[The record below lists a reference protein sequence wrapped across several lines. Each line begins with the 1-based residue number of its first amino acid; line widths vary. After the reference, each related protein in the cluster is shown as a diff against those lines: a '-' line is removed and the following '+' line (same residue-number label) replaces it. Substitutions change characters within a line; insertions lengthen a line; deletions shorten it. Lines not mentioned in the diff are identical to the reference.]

1 MGEKIVLIG
10 AGSANFG
17 LEAVSDIYR
26 SKILEGSDIILH
38 DTDEKSLKETQAVA
52 DKYKGEFGVNF
63 NVTSSTNRKEALKGA
78 TVIVISIEVA
88 PRFGL
93 WDQDWKIPQQYGIKQ
108 IYAENGGPGGLF
120 HSLRII
126 PPILDICEDIN
137 NICPEAYVYNFS
149 NPMQRICHAV
159 SVKFPEM
166 KFIGLC
172 HAIAEMERD
181 LPELMNT
188 DFSNIEYR
196 AGGLNHISILVDVK
210 YKDSQKDAYPLIREK
225 ALEYYKNYIIDF
237 EKMNEQSTTPGAERG
252 IFLKLFETYNYLPIT
267 TDSHLGEYLPWA
279 HSIADH
285 YAILEFYKN
294 YKINCQTIYRSEKMH
309 GFYFDQNR
317 HSKERL
323 VDLMEAIVEDR
334 NMEEAAVN
342 ILNKGYIEQIP
353 NDIVVEVPAMV
364 NKEGIKGIES
374 LDLEMADKLGYVI
387 TLLGITNI
395 KKKHIQYRVHPCL
408 ISKNS
413 IIAKVRNELNT
424 VIIDGDMSDK
434 TVIIGKGAGK
444 KPTASAVISDIC

>member
-1 MGEKIVLIG
+1 MTQKIVLIG

-26 SKILEGSDIILH
+26 SKILVGSEIVLH
-38 DTDEKSLKETQAVA
+38 DTDAKSLKETQSVA
-52 DKYKGEFGVNF
+52 DKYKGEFGVNYT
-63 NVTSSTNRKEALKGA
+63 VRSSIDRKEALKGA
-78 TVIVISIEVA
+78 DVVVISIEVA

-126 PPILDICEDIN
+126 PPILEICEDIN
-137 NICPEAYVYNFS
+137 NICPGAYVYNFS

-159 SVKFPEM
+159 SVKYPEM

-181 LPELMNT
+181 LPELLET

-196 AGGLNHISILVDVK
+196 AGGLNHISILIDVK

-225 ALEYYKNYIIDF
+225 AIDYYKNYIIDF

-279 HSIADH
+279 HSVADH

-294 YKINCQTIYRSEKMH
+294 YKVNCQTIYRSENMH
-309 GFYFDQNR
+309 SYYFDQKR

-323 VDLMEAIVEDR
+323 VDLMEAVIENR

-342 ILNKGYIEQIP
+342 ILNNGFIKQIP

-364 NKEGIKGIES
+364 NNKGIHGIA
-374 LDLEMADKLGYVI
+374 LENYPDNFA
-387 TLLGITNI
+387 
-395 KKKHIQYRVHPCL
+395 
-408 ISKNS
+408 S
-413 IIAKVRNELNT
+413 ILVNQVGTIRLT
-424 VIIDGDMSDK
+424 
-434 TVIIGKGAGK
+434 T
-444 KPTASAVISDIC
+444 SAVLEKSKDAAFQALLADPVVDDYNSAEKLLDTMLTFQSEHLNYLK

>member
-1 MGEKIVLIG
+1 MTQKIVLIG

-26 SKILEGSDIILH
+26 SKILVGSEIVLH
-38 DTDEKSLKETQAVA
+38 DTDAKSLKETQSVA
-52 DKYKGEFGVNF
+52 DKYKGEFGVNYT
-63 NVTSSTNRKEALKGA
+63 VRSSTDRKEALKGA
-78 TVIVISIEVA
+78 DVVVISIEVA

-126 PPILDICEDIN
+126 PPILEICEDIN
-137 NICPEAYVYNFS
+137 NICPGAYVYNFS

-159 SVKFPEM
+159 SVKYPEM

-181 LPELMNT
+181 LPELLET

-196 AGGLNHISILVDVK
+196 AGGLNHISILIDVK
-210 YKDSQKDAYPLIREK
+210 YKDSQKNAYPLIREK
-225 ALEYYKNYIIDF
+225 AIDYYKNYIIDF

-279 HSIADH
+279 HSVADH

-294 YKINCQTIYRSEKMH
+294 YKVNCQTIYRSENMH
-309 GFYFDQNR
+309 SYYFDQKR

-323 VDLMEAIVEDR
+323 VDLMEAVIENR

-342 ILNKGYIEQIP
+342 ILNNGFIKQIP

-364 NKEGIKGIES
+364 NNKGIHGIA
-374 LDLEMADKLGYVI
+374 LENYPDNFA
-387 TLLGITNI
+387 
-395 KKKHIQYRVHPCL
+395 
-408 ISKNS
+408 S
-413 IIAKVRNELNT
+413 ILVNQVGTIRLT
-424 VIIDGDMSDK
+424 
-434 TVIIGKGAGK
+434 T
-444 KPTASAVISDIC
+444 SAVLEKSKDAAFQALLADPVVDDYNSAEKLLDTMLTFQSEHLNYLK

>member
-1 MGEKIVLIG
+1 MTQKIVLIG

-26 SKILEGSDIILH
+26 SKILEGSDIVLH
-38 DTDEKSLKETQAVA
+38 DTDEKSLKETQVVA
-52 DKYKGEFGVNF
+52 DKFKGQFGVNF
-63 NVTSSTNRKEALKGA
+63 NVTASTNRKESLKGA
-78 TVIVISIEVA
+78 TVVVISIEVA

-93 WDQDWKIPQQYGIKQ
+93 WDQDWKIPQQYGMKQ

-126 PPILDICEDIN
+126 PPILEICEDIN
-137 NICPEAYVYNFS
+137 RICPEAYVYNFS

-166 KFIGLC
+166 KIIGLC

-181 LPELMNT
+181 LPELLNT

-196 AGGLNHISILVDVK
+196 AGGLNHISILIDVK
-210 YKDSQKDAYPLIREK
+210 YKDTQKDAYPLIREK

-294 YKINCQTIYRSEKMH
+294 YKVNCQTVYRSEKMH
-309 GFYFDQNR
+309 SFYFDQKR

-342 ILNKGYIEQIP
+342 ILNKGYIDQIP

-364 NKEGIKGIES
+364 NKKGIEGIKLDNYPDNFASILVNQVGTIRLTTTAVIEKS
-374 LDLEMADKLGYVI
+374 KDAAFQALLADPVVDNFGQAKKLLDTMITFQKEHLGY
-387 TLLGITNI
+387 L
-395 KKKHIQYRVHPCL
+395 K
-408 ISKNS
+408 
-413 IIAKVRNELNT
+413 
-424 VIIDGDMSDK
+424 
-434 TVIIGKGAGK
+434 
-444 KPTASAVISDIC
+444 

>member
-1 MGEKIVLIG
+1 MRQKIVLIG

-26 SKILEGSDIILH
+26 SKVLEGSEIILH
-38 DTDEKSLKETQAVA
+38 DTDETSLKETQAVA
-52 DKYKGEFGVNF
+52 DKYKDQFGVNF
-63 NVTSSTNRKEALKGA
+63 SVSSSTNRKEALKGA
-78 TVIVISIEVA
+78 DVVVISIEVG

-126 PPILDICEDIN
+126 PPILEICEDIN

-159 SVKFPEM
+159 SIKYPDM

-181 LPELMNT
+181 LPELMKT
-188 DFSNIEYR
+188 EFSNIEYR

-210 YKDSQKDAYPLIREK
+210 YKDTQKDAYPMIREK

-237 EKMNEQSTTPGAERG
+237 EKMNEQSTSPGAERG
-252 IFLKLFETYNYLPIT
+252 IFLKLFETYNFLPIT

-279 HSIADH
+279 HSVADH

-294 YKINCQTIYRSEKMH
+294 YKNNCMTVYRSEKMH
-309 GFYFDQNR
+309 RYYFDQKRN
-317 HSKERL
+317 SKERL
-323 VDLMEAIVEDR
+323 VNLIEAVVEDK

-342 ILNKGYIEQIP
+342 ILNKGFIKQIP
-353 NDIVVEVPAMV
+353 NDIVVEVPAIV
-364 NKEGIKGIES
+364 NKNGINGIA
-374 LDLEMADKLGYVI
+374 LDNYPDNFSSILVNQVGTIRLTTAAVLEKSKDAAFQALLADPVVDNFHSAEKILDTMMKFQGE
-387 TLLGITNI
+387 
-395 KKKHIQYRVHPCL
+395 H
-408 ISKNS
+408 
-413 IIAKVRNELNT
+413 LNYL
-424 VIIDGDMSDK
+424 K
-434 TVIIGKGAGK
+434 
-444 KPTASAVISDIC
+444 